1 VSTRR
6 GKGYAAKPDDS
17 FGFVIDFAGPML
29 EGGDDK
35 PVSADVSADANATI
49 VSKTLRRNPETGGA
63 RLELHL
69 KRNDDTKPVE
79 LRAALRAGEAVSET
93 WSYALPPG

>member
-1 VSTRR
+1 MP
-6 GKGYAAKPDDS
+6 KPDDS
-17 FGFVIDFAGPML
+17 VGFVVDFAGPML
-29 EGGDDK
+29 EGSADT

-49 VSKTLRRNPETGGA
+49 VSKTLRRNPATGGI

-69 KRNDDTKPVE
+69 KRNDDSKPVE
-79 LRAALRAGEAVSET
+79 LRAALRAGDAISET